1 MESSIYRYVIR
12 HSLRAQ
18 IVLTV
23 IATASFPF
31 LYAFYELPKQIV
43 NRVIQGDTGDFP
55 IMLGLS
61 LPQLGLSFPRLEI
74 SFSQLEYLFTL
85 CGLFLLLVIVN
96 QAFKYVINV
105 LAGRTGERMLRRLR
119 YDLYSRV
126 LRLPLPH
133 FRKLSQGEIITMITA
148 EVEPLGGFI
157 GDAFKL
163 PVFQG
168 GYLLV
173 ILAFLLLQNWVMA
186 VAAVALYP
194 LQFYVIPKLQRRVNS
209 FAKERVRLVRRL
221 SDRIGETVS
230 GVQEIRGNDTSAYE
244 RAAMSAGLGEIYVV
258 RLRIFIWKFVIKF
271 LNNSINHLGPFCF
284 YSIGG
289 YLVIQG
295 RLEIGTLMAAIAA
308 HKDLAAP
315 WKELLNYYQRR
326 EDARIKYEQVVA
338 QFNPPGMLDEALQQG
353 SPPAGA
359 RLEGEI
365 AASSLALRDETGT
378 SFLEEVSLNLP
389 ANGRV
394 AVVGP
399 AGSGREELA
408 LVLARLM
415 NPTSGV
421 LTIGGERADR
431 IHEGVIGRRLAFVG
445 PQAFLFS
452 ATVRDNLVYG
462 LKHEPNPGEEPDLE
476 WAAEAAVAG
485 NSTDDVQGD
494 WVDREAL
501 GSDALGRLIEVL
513 TMVELDGDVFD
524 LGMRGTIDAEGE
536 LRERLL
542 RARRAFRDR
551 LSDPAIATL
560 VETFDSDRY
569 NDNATVGENLLFGT
583 PVGDG
588 FDMDRLAENPWVM
601 EVLEAE
607 GLIERMLEAGRTVA
621 ATMVELFSGVPP
633 GHSAFERFSF
643 IDADDLPEYQALLDR
658 TAQTGLDAIGPED
671 RARLLS
677 LPFLL
682 QPARH
687 RLGVVDDE
695 LRVRLLAARRRF
707 AADLPELL
715 RDRIQFFD
723 AERYNA
729 AASIQDNILFGKI
742 AYGQA
747 RAAERVKAL
756 VTEVI
761 DELDLRSAVTEAGLD
776 FHVGIGGGRLSAV
789 QRQKVGLARAIL
801 KRPDVMVL
809 SDPTAG
815 FDGAA
820 HGRIAENLFREVAGR
835 GLIWSLHRAE
845 LARSFNQVV
854 VMRSGRV
861 VESGPFVEIDREGS
875 ALRELVE
882 AG

>member
-1 MESSIYRYVIR
+1 MDNSIYRYVIR

-18 IVLTV
+18 VVLTLLA
-23 IATASFPF
+23 IASFPF

-55 IMLGLS
+55 AAILGV
-61 LPQLGLSFPRLEI
+61 
-74 SFSQLEYLFTL
+74 SFSRFEYLFIL
-85 CGLFLLLVIVN
+85 CGGFLVLVIAN
-96 QAFKYVINV
+96 QAFKYAINV

-119 YDLYSRV
+119 YDLYARV
-126 LRLPLPH
+126 LRFPLPH
-133 FRKLSQGEIITMITA
+133 FRKLSHGEIITMITA

-173 ILAFLLLQNWVMA
+173 ILAFLLVQNWVMA
-186 VAAVALYP
+186 AAAVALYP
-194 LQFYVIPKLQRRVNS
+194 LQFYVVPKLQRRVNS

-221 SDRIGETVS
+221 SVRIGETVS

-244 RAAMSAGLGEIYVV
+244 RAAMSAALGEIYIV

-289 YLVIQG
+289 YFVILG

-326 EDARIKYEQVVA
+326 EDARIKYEQVTT
-338 QFNPPGMLDEALQQG
+338 QFSPPGMLDESLQLG
-353 SPPAGA
+353 PPPAGA
-359 RLEGEI
+359 RVQGEL
-365 AASSLALRDETGT
+365 AASGLALRDDTGT
-378 SFLEEVSLNLP
+378 SFLEGVSVSIP
-389 ANGRV
+389 ADAPV
-394 AVVGP
+394 AVVGAP
-399 AGSGREELA
+399 GSGREELA

-415 NPTSGV
+415 HPTSGA
-421 LTIGGERADR
+421 LTIGGERSDR
-431 IHEGVIGRRLAFVG
+431 MHEGVTGRRLAFVG
-445 PQAFLFS
+445 PHAFLFS
-452 ATVRDNLVYG
+452 ATVRDNLLYG
-462 LKHEPNPGEEPDLE
+462 LKHEPGPDARPDPG

-485 NSTDDVQGD
+485 NSTDDVNGD
-494 WVDREAL
+494 WIDHEAL
-501 GSDALGRLIEVL
+501 GGDALERMIEVL
-513 TMVELDGDVFD
+513 AMVELDGDVFD
-524 LGMRGTIDAEGE
+524 LGLRGAIDARGD
-536 LRERLL
+536 LRDRLL
-542 RARRAFRDR
+542 RARRAFRER
-551 LSDPAIATL
+551 FSDPSIAAL
-560 VETFDSDRY
+560 VESFDADRY

-583 PVGDG
+583 PVGEG
-588 FDMDRLAENPWVM
+588 FDMERLAENPWVM

-607 GLIERMLEAGRTVA
+607 GLVPVLLEAGRTVA
-621 ATMVELFSGVPP
+621 ATMIELFSGLPV

-643 IDADDLPEYQALLDR
+643 IDADDLPEYQAVLDR
-658 TAQTGLDAIGPED
+658 AAQDGLDALAAED
-671 RARLLS
+671 RRRLLS

-687 RLGVVDDE
+687 RLGVVDDD
-695 LRVRLLAARRRF
+695 LRARLLAARRRF
-707 AADLPELL
+707 AASLPESL

-729 AASIQDNILFGKI
+729 AASIQDNILFGKV

-747 RAAERVKAL
+747 RAAERVKGL

-761 DELDLRSAVTEAGLD
+761 DDLDLRSAVVEAGLD
-776 FHVGIGGGRLSAV
+776 FQAGIGGGRLGAV
-789 QRQKVGLARAIL
+789 QRQKLGLARAIV
-801 KRPDVMVL
+801 KRPDVLVL
-809 SDPTAG
+809 SDATAG
-815 FDGAA
+815 LDGST
-820 HGRIAENLFREVAGR
+820 HGRIADRLFREFSGR
-835 GLIWSLHRAE
+835 GLIWSLHRAD
-845 LARSFNQVV
+845 LARAFDRVV
-854 VMRSGRV
+854 VMRSAGV
-861 VESGPFVEIDREGS
+861 AESGTFEELDRDGTE
-875 ALRELVE
+875 LRELLE

>member
-18 IVLTV
+18 LLLTV
-23 IATASFPF
+23 LAVASFPF

-43 NRVIQGDTGDFP
+43 NRVIQGDSGDFP
-55 IMLGLS
+55 VVVLDVSLS
-61 LPQLGLSFPRLEI
+61 QF
-74 SFSQLEYLFTL
+74 EYLFLL
-85 CGLFLLLVIVN
+85 CGGFLLLVVAN

-126 LRLPLPH
+126 LRFPLPH

-163 PVFQG
+163 PIFQG

-173 ILAFLLLQNWVMA
+173 ILAFLLVQNWVMA
-186 VAAVALYP
+186 AAAVALYP
-194 LQFYVIPKLQRRVNS
+194 LQFYVVPKLQRRVNA

-230 GVQEIRGNDTSAYE
+230 GVQEIRGNDTSAFE
-244 RAAMSAGLGEIYVV
+244 RAGMSAALGEIYTV

-289 YLVIQG
+289 YFVIQG

-326 EDARIKYEQVVA
+326 EDARIKYEQVVS
-338 QFNPPGMLDEALQQG
+338 QFNPPGMLDESLQLG
-353 SPPAGA
+353 PPPADA
-359 RLEGEI
+359 RVEGELT
-365 AASSLALRDETGT
+365 ASGLTLRDDTGA
-378 SFLEEVSLNLP
+378 SFLEGVSLTLP
-389 ANGRV
+389 ADAKV
-394 AVVGP
+394 AVVGAP
-399 AGSGREELA
+399 GSGREELA
-408 LVLARLM
+408 LVLARLV
-415 NPTSGV
+415 NPTSGA
-421 LTIGGERADR
+421 LTIAGERADR
-431 IHEGVIGRRLAFVG
+431 LHEGVTGRRLAFVG
-445 PQAFLFS
+445 PQAFLFN
-452 ATVRDNLVYG
+452 ATVLDNLLYG
-462 LKHEPNPGEEPDLE
+462 IKHAPSTDARPDPR
-476 WAAEAAVAG
+476 WAAEAEAAG
-485 NSTDDVQGD
+485 NSTDDAAGD
-494 WVDREAL
+494 WIDREAL
-501 GSDALGRLIEVL
+501 GGEPLPRLIEVL
-513 TMVELDGDVFD
+513 ETVELDGDVFD
-524 LGMRGTIDAEGE
+524 LGLRGTVDAKGD
-536 LRERLL
+536 LRARLL

-551 LSDPAIATL
+551 VADPSLSAL
-560 VETFDSDRY
+560 VETFDAGRY

-588 FDMDRLAENPWVM
+588 FDMERLAENHWVM

-607 GLIERMLEAGRTVA
+607 GLVPRLLEAGRTVA
-621 ATMVELFSGVPP
+621 ATMLELFSDLPA
-633 GHSAFERFSF
+633 GHSSFERFSF
-643 IDADDLPEYQALLDR
+643 IDADDLPELQAVLDR
-658 TAQTGLDAIGPED
+658 AAQDGVD
-671 RARLLS
+671 RLEEADRRRLLS

-687 RLGVVDDE
+687 RLGVVDLD
-695 LRVRLLAARRRF
+695 LRTRLLAARRRF
-707 AADLPELL
+707 AASVPKAL
-715 RDRIQFFD
+715 RDRIQFFEAD
-723 AERYNA
+723 GYNA
-729 AASIQDNILFGKI
+729 AASIQDNILFGKV

-747 RAAERVKAL
+747 RAAERVKGL

-761 DELDLRSAVTEAGLD
+761 DDLDLRSAVIEAGLA
-776 FHVGIGGGRLSAV
+776 FQVGIGGARLGAV
-789 QRQKVGLARAIL
+789 ARQKVGLARALL
-801 KRPDVMVL
+801 KRPDVLVL
-809 SDPTAG
+809 CDATAG
-815 FDGAA
+815 LDGATHA
-820 HGRIAENLFREVAGR
+820 RIADKLFRELAGR
-835 GLIWSLHRAE
+835 GVVWSLHRAD
-845 LARSFNQVV
+845 LARPFDRVV

-861 VESGPFVEIDREGS
+861 AGSGPFEELDREGS
-875 ALRELVE
+875 ALRELLE

>member
-1 MESSIYRYVIR
+1 MEHSIYRYVIR

-23 IATASFPF
+23 IAVASFPF

-43 NRVIQGDTGDFP
+43 NQVIQGDTGDFP
-55 IMLGLS
+55 VAALGFS
-61 LPQLGLSFPRLEI
+61 L
-74 SFSQLEYLFTL
+74 SQLEYLFLL
-85 CGLFLLLVIVN
+85 CGGFLLLVIAN
-96 QAFKYVINV
+96 QGFKYAINV

-119 YDLYSRV
+119 YDLYGRV
-126 LRLPLPH
+126 LRFPLPH

-163 PVFQG
+163 PIFQG

-173 ILAFLLLQNWVMA
+173 ILAFLLVQNWVMA
-186 VAAVALYP
+186 AAAVALYP
-194 LQFYVIPKLQRRVNS
+194 LQFYIVPKLQRRVNS

-230 GVQEIRGNDTSAYE
+230 GVQEIHGNDTSAYE
-244 RAAMSAGLGEIYVV
+244 RAAMSAGLGDIYVV

-289 YLVIQG
+289 YFVILG

-326 EDARIKYEQVVA
+326 EDARIKYEQVIA
-338 QFNPPGMLDEALQQG
+338 QFSPPGMLDESLQLG
-353 SPPAGA
+353 SPPAVS
-359 RLEGEI
+359 RLEGDI
-365 AASSLALRDETGT
+365 SASALTLRDESGT
-378 SFLEEVSLNLP
+378 SFLEGVSLKLP
-389 ANGRV
+389 ATAKV
-394 AVVGP
+394 AVVGAP
-399 AGSGREELA
+399 GSGREELA
-408 LVLARLM
+408 VVLARLM
-415 NPTSGV
+415 NPTSGA

-431 IHEGVIGRRLAFVG
+431 MHEGVTGRRLAFVG
-445 PQAFLFS
+445 PHAFLFNT
-452 ATVRDNLVYG
+452 TVRDNLLYG
-462 LKHEPNPGEEPDLE
+462 LKHEPSPGPPADPH
-476 WAAEAAVAG
+476 WTAEAAAAG
-485 NSTDDVQGD
+485 NSTDDVNGD
-494 WVDREAL
+494 WVDHETL
-501 GSDALGRLIEVL
+501 GTDAPGRLLEVL
-513 TMVELDGDVFD
+513 ELVELDGDVFD
-524 LGMRGTIDAEGE
+524 LGLRGMVDAEGD
-536 LRERLL
+536 LRDRLL
-542 RARRAFRDR
+542 RARRTFRER
-551 LSDPAIATL
+551 LADPSIAAL
-560 VETFDSDRY
+560 VESFDAGRY

-583 PVGDG
+583 PIGGG
-588 FDMDRLAENPWVM
+588 FDMERLAENPWVM

-607 GLIERMLEAGRTVA
+607 GLVERLLEAGRTVA
-621 ATMVELFSGVPP
+621 ATMLELFSGLPA

-643 IDADDLPEYQALLDR
+643 IDADDLPEYQAILDR
-658 TAQTGLDAIGPED
+658 AAQDGLDSLAPDD
-671 RARLLS
+671 RRRLLS

-687 RLGVVDDE
+687 RLGVVDDD
-695 LRVRLLAARRRF
+695 LRARLLAARRRF
-707 AADLPELL
+707 AVSMPEAL

-747 RAAERVKAL
+747 RAAERVRAL
-756 VTEVI
+756 MTEVI
-761 DELDLRSAVTEAGLD
+761 DELGLRSAVIEAGLE
-776 FHVGIGGGRLSAV
+776 FHVGIGGGRLGAV
-789 QRQKVGLARAIL
+789 QRQKVGLARAVL
-801 KRPDVMVL
+801 KRPDVLVL
-809 SDPTAG
+809 SDATAAL
-815 FDGAA
+815 DGAS
-820 HGRIAENLFREVAGR
+820 HGRIAGKLFRELEGR
-835 GLIWSLHRAE
+835 GIIWSLHRAD
-845 LARSFNQVV
+845 LARPFEEVV

-861 VESGPFVEIDREGS
+861 AESGSFEEIDRDGS
-875 ALRELVE
+875 VLRELLE

>member
-1 MESSIYRYVIR
+1 MEHSIYRYIIR

-23 IATASFPF
+23 IAVASFPF

-55 IMLGLS
+55 AVLFGIS
-61 LPQLGLSFPRLEI
+61 L
-74 SFSQLEYLFTL
+74 SQLEFLFTL
-85 CGLFLLLVIVN
+85 CGAFLLLVIAN
-96 QAFKYVINV
+96 QGFKYAINV

-119 YDLYSRV
+119 YDLYARV
-126 LRLPLPH
+126 LRFPLPH

-163 PVFQG
+163 PIFQG

-173 ILAFLLLQNWVMA
+173 ILAFLLVQNWVMA
-186 VAAVALYP
+186 AAAVALYP
-194 LQFYVIPKLQRRVNS
+194 LQFYIVPKLQRRVNS

-221 SDRIGETVS
+221 SDRIGETVT
-230 GVQEIRGNDTSAYE
+230 GVQEIHGNDTSAYE
-244 RAAMSAGLGEIYVV
+244 RAAMSAGLGDIYVV

-289 YLVIQG
+289 YFVIEG

-326 EDARIKYEQVVA
+326 EDARIKYEQVIS
-338 QFNPPGMLDEALQQG
+338 QFSPAGMLDESLQHD
-353 SPPAGA
+353 PPSAVAPLG
-359 RLEGEI
+359 GEI
-365 AASSLALRDETGT
+365 AASGLTLRDDTGT
-378 SFLEEVSLNLP
+378 VFLEGVSLKLP
-389 ANGRV
+389 AAATV
-394 AVVGP
+394 AVVGAP
-399 AGSGREELA
+399 GSGREELA

-415 NPTSGV
+415 RPTSGA

-431 IHEGVIGRRLAFVG
+431 LHEGVTGRRLAFVG
-445 PQAFLFS
+445 PHAFLFN
-452 ATVRDNLVYG
+452 ATVRDNLLYG
-462 LKHEPNPGEEPDLE
+462 LKHEAGPGAHPDPD
-476 WAAEAAVAG
+476 WAAEAAAAG
-485 NSTDDVQGD
+485 NSTDDLNGD
-494 WVDREAL
+494 WIDH
-501 GSDALGRLIEVL
+501 DALGGDASGRIREVL
-513 TMVELDGDVFD
+513 RMVELDADVFD
-524 LGMRGTIDAEGE
+524 MGLRGTVDATGD

-542 RARRAFRDR
+542 RARGAFRER
-551 LSDPAIATL
+551 LGDPAIAAL
-560 VETFDSDRY
+560 VESFDADRY
-569 NDNATVGENLLFGT
+569 NDNATVGENLLFGS
-583 PVGDG
+583 PVGGG
-588 FDMDRLAENPWVM
+588 FDIERLADNPWVM

-607 GLIERMLEAGRTVA
+607 GLVGRMLEAGRTVA
-621 ATMVELFSGVPP
+621 ATMLELFSGLPP

-643 IDADDLPEYQALLDR
+643 IDADDLPEYQAVLDR
-658 TAQTGLDAIGPED
+658 AAQDGLDALAPDD
-671 RARLLS
+671 RRRLLS

-687 RLGVVDDE
+687 RLGVVDDD
-695 LRVRLLAARRRF
+695 LRARLLAARRRF
-707 AADLPELL
+707 AASMPKAL
-715 RDRIQFFD
+715 RDAIQFFD
-723 AERYNA
+723 ADGYNA

-761 DELDLRSAVTEAGLD
+761 DELDLRAAVIEAGLEY
-776 FHVGIGGGRLSAV
+776 HVGIGGGRLGAV
-789 QRQKVGLARAIL
+789 QRQKVGLARAVL
-801 KRPDVMVL
+801 KRPDVLVL
-809 SDPTAG
+809 SDATAG
-815 FDGAA
+815 LDGAA
-820 HGRIAENLFREVAGR
+820 HARIAGSLFRELEGR
-835 GLIWSLHRAE
+835 GIIWSLHRAD
-845 LARSFNQVV
+845 LARAFDEVV

-861 VESGPFVEIDREGS
+861 AESGPFEEIEREGS
-875 ALRELVE
+875 ELRELLE
-882 AG
+882 SG

>member
-1 MESSIYRYVIR
+1 MEHSIYRYVIR

-23 IATASFPF
+23 IAIASFPF

-43 NRVIQGDTGDFP
+43 NRVIQGDTGSFP
-55 IMLGLS
+55 VEVLGTS
-61 LPQLGLSFPRLEI
+61 FTQLG
-74 SFSQLEYLFTL
+74 YLFTL
-85 CGLFLLLVIVN
+85 CGAFLLLVIAN

-119 YDLYSRV
+119 YDLYARV
-126 LRLPLPH
+126 LRFPLPH

-163 PVFQG
+163 PIFQG

-173 ILAFLLLQNWVMA
+173 ILAFLLVQNWVMA
-186 VAAVALYP
+186 AAAVALYP
-194 LQFYVIPKLQRRVNS
+194 LQFYVVPKLQRRVNS

-221 SDRIGETVS
+221 SDRIGESVA

-244 RAAMSAGLGEIYVV
+244 RAAMSAGLGDIYVV
-258 RLRIFIWKFVIKF
+258 RLKIFIWKFVIKF

-289 YLVIQG
+289 YFVIMG

-326 EDARIKYEQVVA
+326 EDARIKYEQVIT
-338 QFNPPGMLDEALQQG
+338 QFSPPGMLDETLQLG

-359 RLEGEI
+359 RVEGDI
-365 AASSLALRDETGT
+365 SASGLTLRDETGT
-378 SFLEEVSLNLP
+378 TFLEGVSLSVP
-389 ANGRV
+389 ANAKV
-394 AVVGP
+394 AVVGAP
-399 AGSGREELA
+399 GSGREELA
-408 LVLARLM
+408 LVFARLTS
-415 NPTSGV
+415 PTSGAV
-421 LTIGGERADR
+421 TIGGERADR
-431 IHEGVIGRRLAFVG
+431 LHEGVTGRRLAFVG
-445 PQAFLFS
+445 PHAFLFN
-452 ATVRDNLVYG
+452 ATVRDNLLYG
-462 LKHEPNPGEEPDLE
+462 LKHEPSPSARADPE
-476 WAAEAAVAG
+476 WAAEAAAAG
-485 NSTDDVQGD
+485 NSTDDVNAD

-501 GSDALGRLIEVL
+501 GDDPFARQREVL
-513 TMVELDGDVFD
+513 EMVELDGDIFD
-524 LGMRGTIDAEGE
+524 FGLRGAVDAAGE

-542 RARRAFRDR
+542 LARGRFRER
-551 LSDPAIATL
+551 LADPTIATL
-560 VETFDSDRY
+560 VESFDAERY

-583 PVGDG
+583 PVGNG

-607 GLIERMLEAGRTVA
+607 GLVERMLEAGRTVA
-621 ATMVELFSGVPP
+621 ATMVELFSGLPA

-643 IDADDLPEYQALLDR
+643 IDADDLPEYQVVLDR
-658 TAQTGLDAIGPED
+658 AAQDGLGALAAED
-671 RARLLS
+671 RRRLLS

-687 RLGVVDDE
+687 RLGVVDDD
-695 LRVRLLAARRRF
+695 LRARVLAARRRF
-707 AADLPELL
+707 AASIPEGL
-715 RDRIQFFD
+715 RSAIQFFD

-729 AASIQDNILFGKI
+729 AASIQDNILFGKV

-761 DELDLRSAVTEAGLD
+761 DELDLRPAVIEAGLD
-776 FHVGIGGGRLSAV
+776 FHTGIGGGRLGAV

-809 SDPTAG
+809 SDATAG
-815 FDGAA
+815 LDGASHA
-820 HGRIAENLFREVAGR
+820 RIAENLFREFEGR

-845 LARSFNQVV
+845 LARAFDEVV
-854 VMRSGRV
+854 VMRGGQVAASGRF
-861 VESGPFVEIDREGS
+861 EELDREGS
-875 ALRELVE
+875 ALHEILE
-882 AG
+882 TG

>member
-1 MESSIYRYVIR
+1 MEHSIYRYVIR

-18 IVLTV
+18 ILLTV
-23 IATASFPF
+23 IAVASFPF

-43 NRVIQGDTGDFP
+43 NRVIQGDTGSFP
-55 IMLGLS
+55 VEVFGIS
-61 LPQLGLSFPRLEI
+61 FTQLG
-74 SFSQLEYLFTL
+74 YLFAL
-85 CGLFLLLVIVN
+85 CGGFLLLVIAN

-119 YDLYSRV
+119 YDLYARV
-126 LRLPLPH
+126 LRFPLPH

-163 PVFQG
+163 PIFQG

-173 ILAFLLLQNWVMA
+173 ILAFLLVQNWVMA
-186 VAAVALYP
+186 AAAVALYP
-194 LQFYVIPKLQRRVNS
+194 LQFYIVPKLQRRVNS

-221 SDRIGETVS
+221 SDRIGESVA

-244 RAAMSAGLGEIYVV
+244 RAAMSAGLGDIYVV
-258 RLRIFIWKFVIKF
+258 RLKIFIWKFVIKF

-289 YLVIQG
+289 YFVIMG

-326 EDARIKYEQVVA
+326 EDARIKYEQVIT
-338 QFNPPGMLDEALQQG
+338 QFSPPGMLDETLQLG

-359 RLEGEI
+359 RVEGDI
-365 AASSLALRDETGT
+365 SASGLTLRDETGT
-378 SFLEEVSLNLP
+378 TFLEGVSLSVP
-389 ANGRV
+389 ANAKV
-394 AVVGP
+394 AVVGAP
-399 AGSGREELA
+399 GSGREELA
-408 LVLARLM
+408 LVFARLT
-415 NPTSGV
+415 NPTSGAV
-421 LTIGGERADR
+421 TIGGERADR
-431 IHEGVIGRRLAFVG
+431 LHEGVTGRRLAFVG
-445 PQAFLFS
+445 PHAFLFN
-452 ATVRDNLVYG
+452 ATVRDNLLYG
-462 LKHEPNPGEEPDLE
+462 LKHEPSPSARADPE
-476 WAAEAAVAG
+476 WAAEAAAAG
-485 NSTDDVQGD
+485 NSTDDVNAD

-501 GSDALGRLIEVL
+501 GDDPFARQREVL
-513 TMVELDGDVFD
+513 EMVELDGDIFD
-524 LGMRGTIDAEGE
+524 FGLRGAVDAAGE

-542 RARRAFRDR
+542 LARGRFRER
-551 LSDPAIATL
+551 LADPTIATL
-560 VETFDSDRY
+560 VESFDADRY

-583 PVGDG
+583 PVGNG
-588 FDMDRLAENPWVM
+588 FDMDHLAENPWVM

-607 GLIERMLEAGRTVA
+607 GLVERMLEAGRAVA
-621 ATMVELFSGVPP
+621 ATMVELFSGLPA

-643 IDADDLPEYQALLDR
+643 IDADDLPEYQLVLDR
-658 TAQTGLDAIGPED
+658 AAQDGLGALAAED
-671 RARLLS
+671 RRRLLS

-687 RLGVVDDE
+687 RLGVVDDD
-695 LRVRLLAARRRF
+695 LRTRVLAARRRF
-707 AADLPELL
+707 AASIPEAL
-715 RDRIQFFD
+715 RSAIQFFD

-729 AASIQDNILFGKI
+729 AASIQDNILFGKV

-761 DELDLRSAVTEAGLD
+761 DELDLRPAVIEAGLD
-776 FHVGIGGGRLSAV
+776 FHTGIGGGRLGAV

-801 KRPDVMVL
+801 KRPDVVVL
-809 SDPTAG
+809 SDATAG
-815 FDGAA
+815 LDGASHA
-820 HGRIAENLFREVAGR
+820 RIAENLFREFEGR

-845 LARSFNQVV
+845 LARAFDEVV
-854 VMRSGRV
+854 VMRGGQVAASGRF
-861 VESGPFVEIDREGS
+861 EELDREGS
-875 ALRELVE
+875 ALHEILE
-882 AG
+882 TS

>member
-1 MESSIYRYVIR
+1 MEHSIYRYVIR

-18 IVLTV
+18 IVLTL
-23 IATASFPF
+23 IAIASFPF

-55 IMLGLS
+55 VAAF
-61 LPQLGLSFPRLEI
+61 GLSF
-74 SFSQLEYLFTL
+74 SQFEFLFTL
-85 CGLFLLLVIVN
+85 CGGFLLLVVVN
-96 QAFKYVINV
+96 QAFKYAINV

-126 LRLPLPH
+126 LRFPLPH
-133 FRKLSQGEIITMITA
+133 FRKLSQAEIITMITA

-163 PVFQG
+163 PIFQG
-168 GYLLV
+168 GSLLV
-173 ILAFLLLQNWVMA
+173 ILGFLLYQNWVMA
-186 VAAVALYP
+186 AAAVALYP
-194 LQFYVIPKLQRRVNS
+194 LQFYVVPKLQRRVNS

-289 YLVIQG
+289 YFVIQG
-295 RLEIGTLMAAIAA
+295 RLEIGTLLAAIAA

-338 QFNPPGMLDEALQQG
+338 QFNPPGMLDESLQHG
-353 SPPAGA
+353 SPPAGS
-359 RLEGEI
+359 RVEGDI
-365 AASSLALRDETGT
+365 AASGLALKDETGT
-378 SFLEEVSLNLP
+378 SFLEGVSLSVP
-389 ANGRV
+389 ANAKV
-394 AVVGP
+394 AVVGA

-415 NPTSGV
+415 SPTSGA

-431 IHEGVIGRRLAFVG
+431 MHEGVIGRRLAFVG
-445 PQAFLFS
+445 PQAFLFN
-452 ATVRDNLVYG
+452 ATVRDNLLYG
-462 LKHEPNPGEEPDLE
+462 LKHEPNPGARPDSR

-485 NSTDDVQGD
+485 NSTDDVKGD
-494 WVDREAL
+494 WVDHEAL
-501 GSDALGRLIEVL
+501 GGDALARLIEVL
-513 TMVELDGDVFD
+513 GMVDLDRDVFD
-524 LGMRGTIDAEGE
+524 LGLRGTIDAEGD

-542 RARRAFRDR
+542 HARRAFRER
-551 LSDPAIATL
+551 LSDPAIAAL
-560 VETFDSDRY
+560 VESFDAERY

-583 PVGDG
+583 PVGGG
-588 FDMDRLAENPWVM
+588 FDMERLAENPWVM

-607 GLIERMLEAGRTVA
+607 GIVERMLEAGRTVA

-658 TAQTGLDAIGPED
+658 SAQDGLGALGPED
-671 RARLLS
+671 RRRLLS

-695 LRVRLLAARRRF
+695 LRARLLAARRRF
-707 AADLPELL
+707 AADLPESL

-729 AASIQDNILFGKI
+729 AASIQDNILFGKV

-747 RAAERVKAL
+747 RAAERVKVL

-761 DELDLRSAVTEAGLD
+761 DELHLRSAVTEAGLE
-776 FHVGIGGGRLSAV
+776 FHVGIGGGRLGAI

-809 SDPTAG
+809 SDATAG
-815 FDGAA
+815 LDGAA
-820 HGRIAENLFREVAGR
+820 HARMARSLFEELAGR
-835 GLIWSLHRAE
+835 GLIWSLHRAD
-845 LARSFNQVV
+845 LARSFDQVI

-861 VESGPFVEIDREGS
+861 VESGPFEEIDHEGS

>member
-1 MESSIYRYVIR
+1 MENSIYRYVIR

-18 IVLTV
+18 ITLTV
-23 IATASFPF
+23 LAVASFPF

-55 IMLGLS
+55 AVVFDISLS
-61 LPQLGLSFPRLEI
+61 QF
-74 SFSQLEYLFTL
+74 EYLFLL
-85 CGLFLLLVIVN
+85 CGGFLLLVIAN

-126 LRLPLPH
+126 LRFPLPH
-133 FRKLSQGEIITMITA
+133 FRRLSPGEIITMITA

-173 ILAFLLLQNWVMA
+173 ILAFLLVQNWVMA
-186 VAAVALYP
+186 AAAVALYP
-194 LQFYVIPKLQRRVNS
+194 LQFYVVPKLQRRVNA

-230 GVQEIRGNDTSAYE
+230 GIQEIRGNDTSAYE
-244 RAAMSAGLGEIYVV
+244 RAAMSAALGEIYTV

-289 YLVIQG
+289 YFVIEG

-326 EDARIKYEQVVA
+326 EDARIKYEQVTT
-338 QFNPPGMLDEALQQG
+338 QFSPPDMLDESLQLG
-353 SPPAGA
+353 PPPAGA
-359 RLEGEI
+359 RVSGEL
-365 AASSLALRDETGT
+365 AASGLSLRDDTGT
-378 SFLEEVSLNLP
+378 SFLEGVSLTLP
-389 ANGRV
+389 VDTRA
-394 AVVGP
+394 AVVGAP
-399 AGSGREELA
+399 GSGREELA
-408 LVLARLM
+408 LVLVRLM
-415 NPTSGV
+415 NPTSGA

-431 IHEGVIGRRLAFVG
+431 LHEGVIGRQLAFVG
-445 PQAFLFS
+445 PQAFLFN
-452 ATVRDNLVYG
+452 ATVRDNLLYG
-462 LKHEPNPGEEPDLE
+462 LKHEPHPGERADPR

-485 NSTDDVQGD
+485 NSTDDVKGD
-494 WVDREAL
+494 WIDHEAL
-501 GSDALGRLIEVL
+501 GGDALARLLEVL
-513 TMVELDGDVFD
+513 ATVELDGDVFD
-524 LGMRGTIDAEGE
+524 FGLRGTVDASGD

-542 RARRAFRDR
+542 RARRAFRER
-551 LSDPAIATL
+551 LSDPAIAAL
-560 VETFDSDRY
+560 VESFDSSRY

-583 PVGDG
+583 PVGGG
-588 FDMDRLAENPWVM
+588 FDMERLAENPWVM

-607 GLIERMLEAGRTVA
+607 GLVPLLLKAGRTVA
-621 ATMVELFSGVPP
+621 ATMLELFSGLPP

-643 IDADDLPEYQALLDR
+643 IDADDLPELQAVLDR
-658 TAQTGLDAIGPED
+658 AAQDGVDGLAGED
-671 RARLLS
+671 RRRLLS

-687 RLGVVDDE
+687 RLGVIDTD
-695 LRVRLLAARRRF
+695 LRTRLLAARRRF
-707 AADLPELL
+707 AANLPESL

-729 AASIQDNILFGKI
+729 AASIQDNILFGKV

-747 RAAERVKAL
+747 RAAERVKEL
-756 VTEVI
+756 MTEVI
-761 DELDLRSAVTEAGLD
+761 DELDLRSSVIEAGLE
-776 FHVGIGGGRLSAV
+776 FPVGIGGGRLGSV

-801 KRPDVMVL
+801 RRPDVLVL
-809 SDPTAG
+809 SDATAG
-815 FDGAA
+815 LDGGT
-820 HGRIAENLFREVAGR
+820 HGRIAGNLFRELAGR
-835 GLIWSLHRAE
+835 GIIWSLHRAD
-845 LARSFNQVV
+845 LARSFDQVV
-854 VMRSGRV
+854 VMESGRV
-861 VESGPFVEIDREGS
+861 AESGSFEELDRDGS
-875 ALRELVE
+875 ALRELLGV
-882 AG
+882 G